1 MRGRTG
7 PSSGTGRH
15 VSVDLLDRYAASASN
30 ADGHGSWWAVEA
42 HLETCAPCR
51 DRLRDVVELRS
62 PSTTLLLER
71 VREELGAEVDRSPR
85 LARRRLWNR
94 LPRGTWW
101 AAPAVLQRLGMTVL
115 VVAVALLLD
124 LADGAARGR
133 APSLVLLLA
142 PVAPLVGVAAVW
154 ARGLDPAHEVV
165 QATARAGLDL
175 VLRRTLAVLTVV
187 VPVLALAG
195 WVVGMSPA
203 RWLLPC
209 LAFTAGALV
218 LGERFGLHR
227 AATGL
232 VLAWTAGVVA
242 PSLVVSRSPDLL
254 TTASL
259 PAWSVA
265 FVVVLVVL
273 VARRGAAYTSMRS
286 SR

>member
-1 MRGRTG
+1 MSGNAG
-7 PSSGTGRH
+7 PASDPLRH
-15 VSVDLLDRYAASASN
+15 VPAALLDRYAASESEA
-30 ADGHGSWWAVEA
+30 GRHGSWWVVEA
-42 HLETCAPCR
+42 HLETCALCR
-51 DRLRDVVELRS
+51 ERLREVVDRRS
-62 PSTTLLLER
+62 PATARLLER
-71 VREELGAEVDRSPR
+71 VRLDLAAEVDRSPR
-85 LARRRLWNR
+85 MATRPRLWNR

-124 LADGAARGR
+124 LVDGAAHGR
-133 APSLVLLLA
+133 FPSLVLLLA
-142 PVAPLVGVAAVW
+142 PVAPLLGVAAVW
-154 ARGLDPAHEVV
+154 ARGLDPAHELV
-165 QATARAGLDL
+165 QASPRAGLDL

-195 WVVGMSPA
+195 WVVGTSPA

-232 VLAWTAGVVA
+232 VLVWTAGVVA
-242 PSLVVSRSPDLL
+242 PSLAVARPPDLL
-254 TTASL
+254 AAASL

-265 FVVVLVVL
+265 FAVVVIVL
-273 VARRGAAYTSMRS
+273 VARRGAYTSLRS